1 MQQRCFH
8 LIAAGIFGLISLLH
22 LMRIALG
29 WEVQVGPAEIP
40 FSISWAG
47 LIGGAA
53 LSVWGF
59 ATSRKA
65 GR

>member
-1 MQQRCFH
+1 MQQKLFQV
-8 LIAAGIFGLISLLH
+8 IAASIFGLISIVH
-22 LMRIALG
+22 IVRIVLG
-29 WEVQVGPAEIP
+29 WEVHVGPTEIP

-47 LIGGAA
+47 LIVTAV

-59 ATSRKA
+59 ASAAKS

>member
-1 MQQRCFH
+1 MQQRLFQI
-8 LIAAGIFGLISLLH
+8 IAAGIFGLISIMH
-22 LMRIALG
+22 IVRIVFG
-29 WEVQVGPAEIP
+29 WEVHVGPTEIP

-47 LIGGAA
+47 LIGTAA

-59 ATSRKA
+59 ASAAKS

>member
-1 MQQRCFH
+1 MCGKAFH
-8 LIAAGIFGLISLLH
+8 VIAAAIFGLIC
-22 LMRIALG
+22 LMHVIRIVLG

-47 LIGGAA
+47 LIGAAA

-59 ATSRKA
+59 ASA
-65 GR
+65 GKSEV

>member
-1 MQQRCFH
+1 MQQKLFQ
-8 LIAAGIFGLISLLH
+8 LVAAGIFGLISFMH
-22 LMRIALG
+22 IVRIVLG
-29 WEVQVGPAEIP
+29 WEVRVGPTEIP

-47 LIGGAA
+47 LIGTAA

-59 ATSRKA
+59 ASAAKT